1 MTAMLWSWRLGGE
14 RVVVVGAGT
23 IAEQKVELL
32 RTVGADL
39 VVIGP
44 ESTPRLRDLAADGVI
59 TLVERRVRRRDVRGA
74 RLVVI
79 ATDDRPLNVRVRGWA
94 HRAGAVVNAVDDP
107 DLCDVTV
114 PAMIRRGPAL
124 IGVSTDGASPAAARF
139 VREELERSLPGDV
152 GRLVQQ
158 AAHARR
164 ELRETGRYRYDYPA
178 WRDHFFAPGLAS
190 IRRRTGSLDEV
201 RRRFLAGFDALAD
214 SHDGRVVIV
223 GAGPGGADLIT
234 VRGARALES
243 ADVVVYDR
251 LVDPELLD
259 LAPSS
264 AIRIPVGKSKGSG
277 TSQEEIHRLLVHH
290 ACAGDRV
297 VRLKG
302 GDPFVFG
309 RGAEECEAL
318 AEAGI
323 DHEVVPGVTSSIAAA
338 ELAGIPVTRRG
349 TSASFTVLSGHR
361 ADDDEYD
368 WSALAGSAST
378 LVVMMASSTARIVAG
393 RLLDAGGGPD
403 AAAAFD
409 HAAGRPD
416 MRSVTTSLGAIATDG
431 CPFPAPTVMIVG
443 DVVAA
448 PPVPGSTRSAPI
460 PA

>member
-1 MTAMLWSWRLGGE
+1 M
-14 RVVVVGAGT
+14 
-23 IAEQKVELL
+23 
-32 RTVGADL
+32 
-39 VVIGP
+39 
-44 ESTPRLRDLAADGVI
+44 
-59 TLVERRVRRRDVRGA
+59 
-74 RLVVI
+74 
-79 ATDDRPLNVRVRGWA
+79 
-94 HRAGAVVNAVDDP
+94 VNAVDDP

-190 IRRRTGSLDEV
+190 IRRRTGSLDE
-201 RRRFLAGFDALAD
+201 
-214 SHDGRVVIV
+214 
-223 GAGPGGADLIT
+223 AGPGGAELFT
-234 VRGARALES
+234 GRGARARES
-243 ADVVVYDR
+243 ADGVVYDR

-277 TSQEEIHRLLVHH
+277 TSQEEIHRLLVPH

-302 GDPFVFG
+302 VAPFVFG

-338 ELAGIPVTRRG
+338 ELAGSPVTRRG

-393 RLLDAGGGPD
+393 RLLDAGCGPDD
-403 AAAAFD
+403 AAAFV

-416 MRSVTTSLGAIATDG
+416 MRSVTTSLGAIATAG